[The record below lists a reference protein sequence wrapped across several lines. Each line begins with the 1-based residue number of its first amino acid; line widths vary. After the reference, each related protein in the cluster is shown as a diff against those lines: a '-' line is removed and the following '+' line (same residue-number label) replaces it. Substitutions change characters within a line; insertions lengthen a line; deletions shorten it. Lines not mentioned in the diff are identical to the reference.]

1 MRTRRLTIL
10 VLASLLLAATLST
23 TPTGRAQ
30 APAAPGAIYLPIV
43 AAPIVPSLLA
53 PADEAHVVSLAPLLT
68 WDTPIT
74 GTYQIQIA
82 ADPTFAEPSTFAFS
96 ETKTLH
102 QGETGSQTTLITSNL
117 ASKTT
122 FYWRIGLRSAAGG
135 YRYATRSFTTPA
147 KDSALLPGPVALIAP
162 ANQAA
167 LPGNSVTLQWQPVPG
182 ALYYRVRVSLAGGA
196 LFSPGSKDPA
206 APSSSLAVA
215 GLQPGATYTWKVK
228 ALNAYGWGEYS
239 PIYSFSVP

>member
-1 MRTRRLTIL
+1 MRRYGLKILT
-10 VLASLLLAATLST
+10 LAALLAATLGGA
-23 TPTGRAQ
+23 PDGRAQ
-30 APAAPGAIYLPIV
+30 APAATSAIYLPLV
-43 AAPIVPSLLA
+43 TSPVVPSLVA
-53 PADEAHVVSLAPLLT
+53 PTDQAQVISLAPLLT

-82 ADPTFAEPSTFAFS
+82 ADPTFAVPSTFALS

-122 FYWRIGLRSAAGG
+122 FYWRIGRRSAAGD

-147 KDSALLPGPVALIAP
+147 KDSARLPSQVALIAP
-162 ANQAA
+162 ANQAV
-167 LPGNSVTLQWQPVPG
+167 LSGTSVTLQWQPALG
-182 ALYYRVRVSLAGGA
+182 AIYYRVRTNLASGA
-196 LFSPGSKDPA
+196 LFNPGSKDPA
-206 APSSSLAVA
+206 APSSSLEVT
-215 GLQPGATYTWKVK
+215 GLQPGASYTWKVK

-239 PIYSFSVP
+239 PINSFSVP